1 MCQTNDD
8 DERAFTDLMEDIRFL
23 FPELKH
29 VPNMPFKM
37 ILILGRAQGSGET
50 IPEHIKNGFEE

>member
-1 MCQTNDD
+1 MCQTTDD
-8 DERAFTDLMEDIRFL
+8 DERAFTNLMEDIRFL

-37 ILILGRAQGSGET
+37 ILILGREQGANNKCDQPSDTSSE
-50 IPEHIKNGFEE
+50 